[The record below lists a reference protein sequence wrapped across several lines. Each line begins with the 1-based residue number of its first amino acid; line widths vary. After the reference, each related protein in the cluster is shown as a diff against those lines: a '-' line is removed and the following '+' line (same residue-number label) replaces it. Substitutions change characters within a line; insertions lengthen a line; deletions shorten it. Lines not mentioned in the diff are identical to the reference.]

1 MFKSNCDPTDAT
13 DVSVDGPADPLP
25 TSVVATV
32 LAVSVVGPIALLP
45 AAGWWAAKRF
55 SK

>member
-1 MFKSNCDPTDAT
+1 MPRLNSDIEITEVT
-13 DVSVDGPADPLP
+13 VDGPADPLP
-25 TSVVATV
+25 TSVVATA